1 MILQGLL
8 HSGQFQATSLE
19 LIINFMQVLFDFL
32 TFNTQVGESFQI
44 LDQVLAFWVACSK
57 NMLICF
63 KFSI

>member
-8 HSGQFQATSLE
+8 HSGQFQAMNLQ
-19 LIINFMQVLFDFL
+19 LITNFIQVLFGSF

-57 NMLICF
+57 KC
-63 KFSI
+63 

>member
-32 TFNTQVGESFQI
+32 TFNTQVGESFQNF
-44 LDQVLAFWVACSK
+44 DQVLAFWVAYSK

-63 KFSI
+63 KFFI